1 MQRNRGNRN
10 IINKAFLIIEDF
22 AIPVSRNQNIII
34 SILENTDSIGD
45 LNKHI
50 TVLYQVAIVSIK
62 FLMQVC
68 FLLIIIS
75 VGLETRGG
83 AIDYLCWILGN

>member
-68 FLLIIIS
+68 FFAFLFHGN
-75 VGLETRGG
+75 GL
-83 AIDYLCWILGN
+83 DPCFLYNVMNLNP